1 MWIVSCWDHC
11 AHGACTF
18 GWFGRVFILASFG
31 LGIGADPLVVRKG
44 FAATIAVYVEIAT
57 EYSAIECV
65 LDLCQNHRPAGG
77 IKMGVSS
84 DIFFSF
90 RLKASENKTAGG
102 SAFEHY
108 NRRFC
113 VR

>member
-1 MWIVSCWDHC
+1 MWIVSCSDHC

-31 LGIGADPLVVRKG
+31 LGIGADPLLVRTE
-44 FAATIAVYVEIAT
+44 FAATIGVSAEIAI
-57 EYSAIECV
+57 EFSAFKCV

-84 DIFFSF
+84 DISFS
-90 RLKASENKTAGG
+90 LPCG
-102 SAFEHY
+102 SQRKQNGRWQCFGALQ
-108 NRRFC
+108 
-113 VR
+113 